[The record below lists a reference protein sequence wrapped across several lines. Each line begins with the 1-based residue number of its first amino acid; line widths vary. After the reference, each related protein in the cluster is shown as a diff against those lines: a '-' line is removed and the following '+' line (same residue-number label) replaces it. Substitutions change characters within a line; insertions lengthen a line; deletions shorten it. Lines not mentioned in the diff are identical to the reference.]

1 MSTHSLQEYWD
12 ALDRLKKSKPLNVPA
27 GGRITNDQ
35 VSLEAGRGRGS
46 IKKSRESY
54 AELIAAIESAEEE
67 RQQFGNKDEEKYQ
80 RRRAEADKYKLLYQE
95 AVARQISL
103 AKENKELKYEIKQL
117 KSKTIRLLRS

>member
-1 MSTHSLQEYWD
+1 MHSRSLQEYWD
-12 ALDRLKKSKPLNVPA
+12 ALDRLKKCKPLNVQA

-35 VSLEAGRGRGS
+35 VSLEASRGRGS

-54 AELIAAIESAEEE
+54 AELIAAIETAEIE
-67 RQQFGNKDEEKYQ
+67 RQQSGNKDEEKYQ

-103 AKENKELKYEIKQL
+103 AKENKELKHEIKQL
-117 KSKTIRLLRS
+117 KSKTIRPLRS